1 MKKQQVYTLIKE
13 SLWLLAGIMG
23 ASFGLKGLLL
33 PNSFIDGGVTGIALL
48 IAETTIFDLS
58 YVILIVS
65 IPFMV
70 LGYKHM
76 SRIFFIKTSISIV
89 MLSLVLAF
97 VDFPVITNDLLL
109 VAIFG
114 GFFLGAGTGL
124 AIRGG
129 GVIDGLEIL
138 ALFMARR
145 INISIGDFI
154 MASNFLIFLAAGLL
168 LGIEEAMYSMISYFV
183 ASKTVDFFIS
193 GIEEYLGLTIISHN
207 NNLIKERIIE
217 EMNTGVTV
225 FASKGGYGNRGD
237 TKSHDE
243 VLYTVITR
251 LEFLKVRQIVQEVD
265 KSAFIVIEGVRDVS
279 GGMVKRRTLPD

>member
-1 MKKQQVYTLIKE
+1 MKKQQISKLVKE
-13 SLWLLAGIMG
+13 SLWLLAGIMA

-58 YVILIVS
+58 YVVLVIS
-65 IPFMV
+65 IPFLI
-70 LGYKHM
+70 LGYKQM
-76 SRIFFIKTSISIV
+76 SRMFIIKTAASIV
-89 MLSLVLAF
+89 VMSLVLAF

-114 GFFLGAGTGL
+114 GFFLGAGMGL

-138 ALFMARR
+138 ALYLTRR
-145 INISIGDFI
+145 INVSIGDLI
-154 MASNFLIFLAAGLL
+154 MVSNVLIFGAAGLL
-168 LGIEEAMYSMISYFV
+168 LGIEEAMYSMIAYFV
-183 ASKTVDFFIS
+183 ASKTVDFFIK
-193 GIEEYLGLTIISHN
+193 GIEEYLGLTIISN
-207 NNLIKERIIE
+207 DNDKIKKRIIK

-237 TKSHDE
+237 TKSHNE

-251 LEFLKVRQIVQEVD
+251 LEFLKVQQIVQEVD
-265 KSAFIVIEGVRDVS
+265 KTAFIVIEGVRDVS
-279 GGMVKRRTLPD
+279 GGMIKRRTLPD

>member
-1 MKKQQVYTLIKE
+1 MKKQQISKLIKE
-13 SLWLLAGIMG
+13 SLWLLAGIMA

-58 YVILIVS
+58 YVVLVIS
-65 IPFMV
+65 IPFLI
-70 LGYKHM
+70 LGYKQM
-76 SRIFFIKTSISIV
+76 SRMFIIKTAASIV
-89 MLSLVLAF
+89 VMSLVLAF

-114 GFFLGAGTGL
+114 GFFLGAGMGL

-138 ALFMARR
+138 ALYLTRR
-145 INISIGDFI
+145 INVSIGDLI
-154 MASNFLIFLAAGLL
+154 MVSNVLIFGAAGLL
-168 LGIEEAMYSMISYFV
+168 LGIEEAMYSMIAYFV
-183 ASKTVDFFIS
+183 ASKTVDFFIK
-193 GIEEYLGLTIISHN
+193 GIEEYLGLTIISN
-207 NNLIKERIIE
+207 DNDKIKKRIIK

-237 TKSHDE
+237 TKSHNE

-251 LEFLKVRQIVQEVD
+251 LEFLKVQQIVQEVD
-265 KSAFIVIEGVRDVS
+265 KTAFIVIEGVRDVS
-279 GGMVKRRTLPD
+279 GGMIKRRTLPD

>member
-1 MKKQQVYTLIKE
+1 MNKKPISKLIKE
-13 SLWLLAGIMG
+13 SLWLIAGIMA

-58 YVILIVS
+58 YVVLIIS
-65 IPFMV
+65 IPFLI
-70 LGYKHM
+70 LGYKQM
-76 SRIFFIKTSISIV
+76 SRMFIIKTSTSIV
-89 MLSLVLAF
+89 VLSLVLAF

-114 GFFLGAGTGL
+114 GFFLGAGMGL

-138 ALFMARR
+138 ALYLTRR
-145 INISIGDFI
+145 INVSIGDLI
-154 MASNFLIFLAAGLL
+154 MLSNVLIFGAAGLL
-168 LGIEEAMYSMISYFV
+168 LGIEEAMYSMIAYFV
-183 ASKTVDFFIS
+183 ASKTVDFFIK
-193 GIEEYLGLTIISHN
+193 GIEEYLGLTIISN
-207 NNLIKERIIE
+207 NNDKIKQRIIK

-237 TKSHDE
+237 TKSHNE

-251 LEFLKVRQIVQEVD
+251 LEFLKVQQIVQDVD
-265 KSAFIVIEGVRDVS
+265 KTAFIVIEGVRDVS
-279 GGMVKRRTLPD
+279 GGMIKRRTLPD

>member
-1 MKKQQVYTLIKE
+1 MKKQQISKLIKE
-13 SLWLLAGIMG
+13 SLWLLAGIMA

-58 YVILIVS
+58 YVVLVIS
-65 IPFMV
+65 IPV
-70 LGYKHM
+70 LILGYKQM
-76 SRIFFIKTSISIV
+76 SRMFIIKTAASIV
-89 MLSLVLAF
+89 VMSLVLAF

-114 GFFLGAGTGL
+114 GFFLGAGMGL

-138 ALFMARR
+138 ALYLTRR
-145 INISIGDFI
+145 INVSIGDLI
-154 MASNFLIFLAAGLL
+154 MVSNVLIFGAAGLL
-168 LGIEEAMYSMISYFV
+168 LGIEEAMYSMIAYFV
-183 ASKTVDFFIS
+183 ASKTVDFFIK
-193 GIEEYLGLTIISHN
+193 GIEEYLGLTIISN
-207 NNLIKERIIE
+207 DNDKIKKRIIK

-237 TKSHDE
+237 TKSHNE

-251 LEFLKVRQIVQEVD
+251 LEFLKVQQIVQEVD
-265 KSAFIVIEGVRDVS
+265 KTAFIVIEGVRDVS
-279 GGMVKRRTLPD
+279 GGMIKRRTLPD